1 VVRETLSA
9 RPGGLPSSLRFRSRR
24 LLALATELRPWVWPL
39 GAWVVAYDALR
50 LARAD
55 LVASRSQLHSTLTT
69 EDALRLVMAWIAR
82 AQDAAASG
90 GVPAYYSLVG
100 GWGPEY
106 PETTGYQITTWLDHA
121 VFAAAP
127 ESRARAL
134 RAGEWL
140 LRLQSR
146 EGWFPAGFA
155 RAGDGPSVF
164 NTGQILD
171 GLVSLSVA
179 GEARFHEAALRAG
192 SWLLSVQDDDGV
204 WRRHC
209 YEETPHVYY
218 SMVAG
223 SLAALARLTGD
234 VRFLDAALRKAA
246 SVLRSQS
253 ADGWIEGLHLGRR
266 PNFLHFIAY
275 TLQGLL
281 RVGAEARRDDL
292 IAAAARAAA
301 ALRDHFDANYRLPGA
316 FTAGWRSSARF
327 VCLTGNAQTAIVWFQ
342 LYRHLGDAR
351 WRDAACRLN
360 QIVKAGLWQHGPS
373 GLKGAV
379 KGSDPVWGP
388 YLRLRYPNWAAK
400 FSADAFMLELRSRD

>member
-1 VVRETLSA
+1 VSRDMPLAPRDGSST
-9 RPGGLPSSLRFRSRR
+9 PSPSRAPR
-24 LLALATELRPWVWPL
+24 LAALLKEVRPWVWPL

-50 LARAD
+50 LTTED
-55 LVASRSQLHSTLTT
+55 LVRSRSELHSSLSTG
-69 EDALRLVMAWIAR
+69 DALRLVMDWIAR
-82 AQDAAASG
+82 AQDAASSG
-90 GVPAYYSLVG
+90 GVPAYYSLYG
-100 GWGPEY
+100 GWGPKY

-121 VFAAAP
+121 AFFSAP

-134 RAGEWL
+134 RAGDWL
-140 LRLQSR
+140 LRLQGR

-155 RAGDGPSVF
+155 RPGDGPSVF

-171 GLVSLSVA
+171 GLVSLSAA
-179 GEARFHEAALRAG
+179 GESRFHDAALRAG
-192 SWLLSVQDDDGV
+192 AWLLSVQDDDGV

-209 YEETPHVYY
+209 YEDRPHVYY

-223 SLAALARLTGD
+223 SLAALARLSGD
-234 VRFLDAALRKAA
+234 SRFLVAALRNAA
-246 SVLRSQS
+246 SVLRSQD
-253 ADGWIEGLHLGRR
+253 AGGWIEGYHLGAR

-292 IAAAARAAA
+292 IAAAARSAL
-301 ALRDHFDANYRLPGA
+301 ALRDHFDVNHRLPGA
-316 FTAGWRSSARF
+316 FDAGWRSSARF
-327 VCLTGNAQTAIVWFQ
+327 VCMTGNAQTAIVWFE
-342 LYRHLGDAR
+342 LSRLLGDVR
-351 WRDAACRLN
+351 WRSSACRLN
-360 QIVKAGLWQHGPS
+360 EIVKAGLWQQGPP

-388 YLRLRYPNWAAK
+388 YLPLRYPNWAAK